1 MSKWTEVRD
10 GLVAAMDVKEI
21 TEAAKNQLTR
31 TLIKEGMPVL
41 EEVTKK
47 FIEAIQKQADNE
59 RGWNK
64 IRDKFVLPLLINSV
78 VWIVN
83 FVLIKSTDTA
93 IKDK

>member
-31 TLIKEGMPVL
+31 NLIKEEMPVL

-47 FIEAIQKQADNE
+47 FIEEIQKQADNE
-59 RGWNK
+59 NGWNK
-64 IRDKFVLPLLINSV
+64 IRDKFVLPLLINGI
-78 VWIVN
+78 VWIVD
-83 FVLIKSTDTA
+83 FVLIRSTETT
-93 IKDK
+93 IKDN

>member
-31 TLIKEGMPVL
+31 NLIKEGMPVL

-47 FIEAIQKQADNE
+47 FIEEIQKQADNE
-59 RGWNK
+59 NGWNK
-64 IRDKFVLPLLINSV
+64 IRDKFVLPLLINGV
-78 VWIVN
+78 VWIAD
-83 FVLIKSTDTA
+83 FVLIRSTETT
-93 IKDK
+93 IKDN

>member
-31 TLIKEGMPVL
+31 NLIKEGMPVL

-93 IKDK
+93 IKDN

>member
-1 MSKWTEVRD
+1 
-10 GLVAAMDVKEI
+10 MDRGKRWIGCCNGCKEI

-83 FVLIKSTDTA
+83 FVLIKSIDTA
-93 IKDK
+93 IKDN

>member
-93 IKDK
+93 IKDN